1 MLIAQITDLHVTRA
15 GELLAGRVDTRAALN
30 KCVARLARLEPRP
43 DLLLITGDLTETAT
57 DEEYAY
63 LKAALAPLG
72 LPYYVVP
79 GNHDDR
85 ATMRRAFP
93 GMAAAEAGAADAP
106 FCVAMAQPDW
116 PLRLIG
122 LDSIVPRRSEGAL
135 CAQRLAWLAAQLDQA
150 DAARPALIFMHHPP
164 FRTGIAPMDA
174 CGLLQGLD
182 EFRALITAKAGRIAG
197 ILCGHVHR
205 VIHAAI
211 GGVPV
216 LLAPSSAHQITLDL
230 REAAPL
236 GFCLEPAKIVLH
248 DWRPETGLVSNY
260 VYIDDFPGPYPFK

>member
-1 MLIAQITDLHVTRA
+1 MLIAQITDLHVTRKD
-15 GELLAGRVDTRAALN
+15 ELLSGRVDTRSAL
-30 KCVARLARLEPRP
+30 KACMTRLAAQDPRP
-43 DLLLITGDLTETAT
+43 DVVLVTGDLTETAT
-57 DEEYAY
+57 DEEYDFIV
-63 LKAALAPLG
+63 KALEALGIPFF
-72 LPYYVVP
+72 VVP

-85 ATMRRAFP
+85 ATMRQTFP
-93 GMAAAEAGAADAP
+93 GMAAGDPDAP
-106 FCVAMAQPDW
+106 FCFSIDRADW

-135 CAQRLAWLAAQLDQA
+135 CPTRLDWLAGELGQA
-150 DAARPALIFMHHPP
+150 TPEHPALIFMHHPP

-174 CGLLQGLD
+174 CGVLDGLPA
-182 EFRALITAKAGRIAG
+182 FRDLISANADRISG

-230 REAAPL
+230 KETAPL
-236 GFCLEPAKIVLH
+236 TFTLEPPKIALH
-248 DWRPETGLVSNY
+248 DWRPETGLVTHYAY
-260 VYIDDFPGPYPFK
+260 VDTFPGPYPF

>member
-1 MLIAQITDLHVTRA
+1 MLIAQITDLHITRA
-15 GELLAGRVDTRAALN
+15 QELLAGRVDTRAALGA
-30 KCVARLARLEPRP
+30 CMARLASLNPAP
-43 DLLLITGDLTETAT
+43 DLLLLTGDLTETAT
-57 DEEYAY
+57 DEEYDF
-63 LKAALAPLG
+63 LVRALEKLG
-72 LPYYVVP
+72 LPYLVIP

-93 GMAAAEAGAADAP
+93 GMAAGESDAP
-106 FCVAMAQPDW
+106 FCHVTDRADW

-135 CAQRLAWLAAQLDQA
+135 CPARLDWLESEFKRSNPE
-150 DAARPALIFMHHPP
+150 RPALVFMHHPP

-174 CGLLQGLD
+174 CGILDGLPA
-182 EFRALITAKAGRIAG
+182 FRALVTAHAQSIAG

-230 REAAPL
+230 QAEAPL
-236 GFCLEPAKIVLH
+236 TFSLEPPKIVLH
-248 DWRPETGLVSNY
+248 DWRADTGLVTHYAY
-260 VYIDDFPGPYPFK
+260 VDEFPGPYPF

>member
-15 GELLAGRVDTRAALN
+15 GELLAGRVDTRAALGR
-30 KCVARLARLEPRP
+30 CVARLAALDPRP
-43 DLLLITGDLTETAT
+43 DVLLVTGDLTETAT
-57 DEEYAY
+57 AEEYDF
-63 LKAALAPLG
+63 LRQALDPLG
-72 LPYYVVP
+72 LPWLAVP

-85 ATMRRAFP
+85 AAMRRAFP
-93 GMAAAEAGAADAP
+93 QMAPAAAEDAP
-106 FCVAMAQPDW
+106 FCHAVARPDW
-116 PLRLIG
+116 PVRLLG

-135 CAQRLAWLAAQLDQA
+135 CAARLVWLAGQLAGATPAQ
-150 DAARPALIFMHHPP
+150 PALIYMHHPP

-174 CGLLQGLD
+174 CGLLQGLED
-182 EFRALITAKAGRIAG
+182 FRALVTRHADRIAG

-216 LLAPSSAHQITLDL
+216 LLAPSSAHQISLDL
-230 REAAPL
+230 RSEAPL
-236 GFCLEPAKIVLH
+236 GFCLEPAKIALH
-248 DWRPETGLVSNY
+248 DWRPEIGLVSNY

>member
-15 GELLAGRVDTRAALN
+15 DELLSGRVDTRTALAA
-30 KCVARLARLEPRP
+30 CLARLTSLSPRP
-43 DLLLITGDLTETAT
+43 DAVLVTGDLTETAT
-57 DEEYAY
+57 DGESAF
-63 LKAALAPLG
+63 LVAALDGLG

-85 ATMRRAFP
+85 AAMRRAFP
-93 GMAAAEAGAADAP
+93 GMSMGQPDAP
-106 FCVAMAQPDW
+106 FCYAVDKPEW

-122 LDSIVPRRSEGAL
+122 LDSTVPRHSEGEL
-135 CAQRLAWLAAQLDQA
+135 CPARLTWLADELGQA
-150 DAARPALIFMHHPP
+150 TADRPALIFMHHPP

-174 CGLLQGLD
+174 CGILDGLPA
-182 EFRALITAKAGRIAG
+182 FRDLVTDHTDRIAA

-230 REAAPL
+230 EEAAPL
-236 GFCLEPAKIVLH
+236 TFTLEPPKIALH
-248 DWRPETGLVSNY
+248 DWRPETGLVTHYSY
-260 VYIDDFPGPYPFK
+260 VENFPGPYPF